1 MDLALLREVLRV
13 EPYDGEYG
21 TLTLRWKTVAANISS
36 CFEMDIP
43 HHSAR
48 DHYESML
55 ETFKSSD
62 RAQRLWGTG
71 NEEAILEKT
80 VPAIQAKKPRHIQL
94 LQDLVDR
101 REEKDEAKKA
111 KKEKDQKRRDS
122 LESTGSQLCLEAEQR
137 VAKRQRTAGTAQ
149 KKDES
154 DSTLQD
160 LLDFEKQKHS
170 EDHTYRMERLE
181 FDKEEQKIRLVQ
193 MSESAKRNDQLERL
207 LV

>member
-80 VPAIQAKKPRHIQL
+80 VPA
-94 LQDLVDR
+94 
-101 REEKDEAKKA
+101 
-111 KKEKDQKRRDS
+111 
-122 LESTGSQLCLEAEQR
+122 
-137 VAKRQRTAGTAQ
+137 
-149 KKDES
+149 
-154 DSTLQD
+154 
-160 LLDFEKQKHS
+160 
-170 EDHTYRMERLE
+170 
-181 FDKEEQKIRLVQ
+181 
-193 MSESAKRNDQLERL
+193 
-207 LV
+207 